1 MRFRRLNDKITKEI
15 LKDIEGEKKV
25 MNTNERREVPD
36 NDVIDLVELF
46 YALKRKIFLIIAVGL
61 LGGCL
66 FGAYTAFFIEP
77 LYTSTSSI
85 LVLSKETTLTS
96 IADLQLGSQLAADYQ
111 VLIKSTSVMED
122 VIDELNL
129 KMSAEQLRGS
139 ISITNPSDTRI
150 LEITVTN
157 TDGALAKKIADK
169 VVEVA
174 SDYIGDKMEVIPPKI
189 IEKGKIPTVQSS
201 PSMSKNVMMGILLG
215 IVLCCGII
223 CVLTI
228 MDDSIKSED
237 DLEKYLGITVLAS
250 VPDRKDYINQKKK
263 KH

>member
-1 MRFRRLNDKITKEI
+1 
-15 LKDIEGEKKV
+15 
-25 MNTNERREVPD
+25 
-36 NDVIDLVELF
+36 
-46 YALKRKIFLIIAVGL
+46 
-61 LGGCL
+61 
-66 FGAYTAFFIEP
+66 
-77 LYTSTSSI
+77 
-85 LVLSKETTLTS
+85 
-96 IADLQLGSQLAADYQ
+96 
-111 VLIKSTSVMED
+111 
-122 VIDELNL
+122 
-129 KMSAEQLRGS
+129 MSADQLRGS
-139 ISITNPSDTRI
+139 ISITNPADTRI
-150 LEITVTN
+150 LEVTVTN
-157 TDGALAKKIADK
+157 TDGELAKKITDK

-174 SDYIGDKMEVIPPKI
+174 SDYIGDKMEVVPPKI

-223 CVLTI
+223 CVITI

>member
-1 MRFRRLNDKITKEI
+1 MRFRRFNDRITKEI

>member
-1 MRFRRLNDKITKEI
+1 
-15 LKDIEGEKKV
+15 

-36 NDVIDLVELF
+36 NDVIDLMELF

-66 FGAYTAFFIEP
+66 FGAYTAFFMEP
-77 LYTSTSSI
+77 LYKSTSSF

-96 IADLQLGSQLAADYQ
+96 LADLQLGSQLAADYQ
-111 VLIKSTSVMED
+111 VLLKSTSVMED

-129 KMSAEQLRGS
+129 KMSPEQLRGS
-139 ISITNPSDTRI
+139 IATANPTGTRI
-150 LEITVTN
+150 LEVTVTN

-174 SDYIGDKMEVIPPKI
+174 SVYIGDKMEVVPPKI

-223 CVLTI
+223 CVITM
-228 MDDSIKSED
+228 MDDTIKSEE

>member
-1 MRFRRLNDKITKEI
+1 
-15 LKDIEGEKKV
+15 

-36 NDVIDLVELF
+36 NDVIDLMELF

-66 FGAYTAFFIEP
+66 FGAYTVFFMEP
-77 LYTSTSSI
+77 LYKSTSSF

-96 IADLQLGSQLAADYQ
+96 LADLQLGSQLAADYQ
-111 VLIKSTSVMED
+111 VLLKSTSVMED

-129 KMSAEQLRGS
+129 KMSPEQLRGS
-139 ISITNPSDTRI
+139 IAVTNPTDTRI
-150 LEITVTN
+150 LEVTVTN

-174 SDYIGDKMEVIPPKI
+174 SVYIGDKMEVVPPKI

-201 PSMSKNVMMGILLG
+201 PSMYKNVMMGILLG

-223 CVLTI
+223 CVITI
-228 MDDSIKSED
+228 MDDTIKSEE

>member
-1 MRFRRLNDKITKEI
+1 
-15 LKDIEGEKKV
+15 

>member
-1 MRFRRLNDKITKEI
+1 M
-15 LKDIEGEKKV
+15 KK
-25 MNTNERREVPD
+25 
-36 NDVIDLVELF
+36 
-46 YALKRKIFLIIAVGL
+46 
-61 LGGCL
+61 GCL
-66 FGAYTAFFIEP
+66 HLLLPLTYSKLKNYSLRKLKFIEP
-77 LYTSTSSI
+77 LYTSTSSL

-111 VLIKSTSVMED
+111 VLIKSTSVMEE
-122 VIDELNL
+122 VIDDLKL
-129 KMSAEQLRGS
+129 KMSADQLRGS
-139 ISITNPSDTRI
+139 ISITNPADTRI
-150 LEITVTN
+150 LEVTVTN
-157 TDGALAKKIADK
+157 TDGELAKKITDK

-174 SDYIGDKMEVIPPKI
+174 SDYIGDKMEVVPPKI

-223 CVLTI
+223 CVITI

>member
-1 MRFRRLNDKITKEI
+1 
-15 LKDIEGEKKV
+15 

-36 NDVIDLVELF
+36 NDVIDLMELF

-66 FGAYTAFFIEP
+66 FGAYTAFFMEP
-77 LYTSTSSI
+77 LYTSTSSL

-111 VLIKSTSVMED
+111 VLIKSTSVMEE
-122 VIDELNL
+122 VIDDLKL
-129 KMSAEQLRGS
+129 KMSADQLRGS
-139 ISITNPSDTRI
+139 ISITNPADTRI
-150 LEITVTN
+150 LEVTVTN
-157 TDGALAKKIADK
+157 TDGELAKKITDK

-174 SDYIGDKMEVIPPKI
+174 SDYIGDKMEVVPPKI

-223 CVLTI
+223 CVITI

>member
-1 MRFRRLNDKITKEI
+1 
-15 LKDIEGEKKV
+15 

-36 NDVIDLVELF
+36 NDVIDLMELF

-66 FGAYTAFFIEP
+66 FGAYTVFFMEP
-77 LYTSTSSI
+77 LYKSTSSF

-96 IADLQLGSQLAADYQ
+96 LADLQLGSQLAADYQ
-111 VLIKSTSVMED
+111 VLLKSTSVMED

-129 KMSAEQLRGS
+129 KMSPEQLRGS
-139 ISITNPSDTRI
+139 IAVTNPTDTRI
-150 LEITVTN
+150 LEVTVTN

-174 SDYIGDKMEVIPPKI
+174 SVYIGDKMEVVPPKI

-223 CVLTI
+223 CVITI
-228 MDDSIKSED
+228 MDDTIKSEE